1 MNGQG
6 GKTQVEAQGCHGA
19 GFLMLFS
26 SHNGS
31 CRARCSLAMKTQ
43 QHEAVRD
50 SVPKVFI
57 GGCRQAL
64 SAQHVPKCQ
73 SLSRKTDNINHAVC
87 ITTWASELSL
97 SIQQQQK
104 CSPNASSQ
112 PRANLT
118 SKPFERY
125 QSQACSVNPFLAS
138 TPLGPWPR
146 HLYNKIISRTPRCRL
161 RPTSSIT
168 SLIPSRGF
176 RFHQLK

>member
-1 MNGQG
+1 
-6 GKTQVEAQGCHGA
+6 
-19 GFLMLFS
+19 MLFS

-138 TPLGPWPR
+138 TPLGPWA
-146 HLYNKIISRTPRCRL
+146 K
-161 RPTSSIT
+161 T
-168 SLIPSRGF
+168 SLRQNYQQDPMLQVETNLQYNLTYTLQRLQISPVKINPTDHKVLSQKARW
-176 RFHQLK
+176 LPP

>member
-1 MNGQG
+1 
-6 GKTQVEAQGCHGA
+6 
-19 GFLMLFS
+19 MLPS

-43 QHEAVRD
+43 QHEAIRD

-73 SLSRKTDNINHAVC
+73 SLSRKIDNINHAFC

-97 SIQQQQK
+97 SIQQQWK

-118 SKPFERY
+118 SRPFERY
-125 QSQACSVNPFLAS
+125 QSQTCSVNPFLAS

-146 HLYNKIISRTPRCRL
+146 QLCNKIISGTPLIIQGETNLQYNLTYTFQRL
-161 RPTSSIT
+161 QISPVKINPTDHKALSQKARW
-168 SLIPSRGF
+168 LP
-176 RFHQLK
+176 L

>member
-6 GKTQVEAQGCHGA
+6 EKIQAESQECHEA
-19 GFLMLFS
+19 GFLMLPS

-43 QHEAVRD
+43 QHEAIRD

-64 SAQHVPKCQ
+64 SAQHIPKCQ
-73 SLSRKTDNINHAVC
+73 SLSRKIDNINHAFC

-97 SIQQQQK
+97 SIQQQWK

-118 SKPFERY
+118 SRPFERY

-146 HLYNKIISRTPRCRL
+146 QLCNKIISGTPCCRV